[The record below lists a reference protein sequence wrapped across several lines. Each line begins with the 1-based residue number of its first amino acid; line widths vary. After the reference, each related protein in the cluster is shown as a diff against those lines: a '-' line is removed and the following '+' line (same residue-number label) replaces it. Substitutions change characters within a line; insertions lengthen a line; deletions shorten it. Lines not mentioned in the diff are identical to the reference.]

1 MGQPPLSIA
10 GFDEAQ
16 RNRKRRLTSTTQVV
30 FVAVFGMGKQK
41 VHRLGDLQLRIMKI
55 LWERGE
61 ATVAEVLDAL
71 GREASLAYTTVATM
85 LRKMETRD
93 LVAHR
98 ASGRSFIYRP
108 KVQAGEVSRSMANH
122 LVDRLFEGSLLEAVN
137 HLLNTRE
144 ISREELVKL
153 ERLITEKKKSI

>member
-1 MGQPPLSIA
+1 
-10 GFDEAQ
+10 
-16 RNRKRRLTSTTQVV
+16 
-30 FVAVFGMGKQK
+30 MGKQK

-61 ATVAEVLDAL
+61 ASVAEVLDGL
-71 GREASLAYTTVATM
+71 DTEAALAYTTVATM
-85 LRKMETRD
+85 LRKMETRG

-98 ASGRSFIYRP
+98 VSGRSFIYRS

-122 LVDRLFEGSLLEAVN
+122 FVDRLFEGSLLEAVN

-144 ISREELVKL
+144 VSREELVEL
-153 ERLITEKKKSI
+153 ERLITEKKKSR